1 MELKYKSWYENT
13 YHDEKIKIGDE
24 VQLGNILEGHENI
37 SEIID
42 AECIA
47 FTDEDGCVE
56 VVAFKITNLKD
67 PLLSSWIK
75 IVDIY

>member
-37 SEIID
+37 FEIID
-42 AECIA
+42 SGCVA
-47 FTDEDGCVE
+47 FVDDDGCPE
-56 VVAFKITNLKD
+56 VVAFEITQMLY
-67 PLLSSWIK
+67 PLMSSWVK